1 MDCKREDAE
10 NGSSLLEEQTETLA
24 ALLKNL
30 YGATLFSAALIFSS
44 LSSFLLP
51 MLEDILVFPKS
62 LDA

>member
-30 YGATLFSAALIFSS
+30 YGATLFSAALIF
-44 LSSFLLP
+44 F
-51 MLEDILVFPKS
+51 IFVIIFAAYVGRHFGFP
-62 LDA
+62 